1 MKRILKWIGIGL
13 ASLVGLLVVAGGVLH
28 LVGSNRLQNAP
39 AVAVQTVEV
48 HNSPEVLAR
57 GQRLATISS
66 CNGCHGLDLGGQV
79 FNDEPPLGYLPAPNL
94 TGGAGGVGAV
104 YTAQDWDRAI
114 RHGVAADGRP
124 LLIMAAH
131 HYAAYGDEDLAAL
144 IAYLQSLP
152 PVDKEL
158 GPRRIPLPGTII
170 FGLLAYN
177 DVTSVNKIDHAAVGG
192 AAPPRRGDRRIRPIP
207 GPDRLLRLLPRRR
220 SGWQHQPQR
229 APGAQHHPGRSP
241 SGVEPGRLRDRPAHR
256 PDAGRPPDGS
266 RNALAGL
273 CHPDRHGTGR
283 DLGVYQQPAAR
294 PIGEAH
300 RASVESDAC
309 LPVHDR
315 IRPADALQAAAALVH
330 EASGWPPSARATVAV
345 IPIRTEP
352 GLQ

>member
-158 GPRRIPLPGTII
+158 GPRRIPFPGTII

-192 AAPPRRGDRRIRPIP
+192 AAPPAGETAEYGQYLVQIASCGSCHGEDLGGNTSPNAPQGPNITLGGALRGWSQADFVTALRTGQTPDGRQMDPEMPWPAYATLTDTELAAIWAYINSLPP
-207 GPDRLLRLLPRRR
+207 GP
-220 SGWQHQPQR
+220 
-229 APGAQHHPGRSP
+229 
-241 SGVEPGRLRDRPAHR
+241 
-256 PDAGRPPDGS
+256 
-266 RNALAGL
+266 
-273 CHPDRHGTGR
+273 
-283 DLGVYQQPAAR
+283 
-294 PIGEAH
+294 
-300 RASVESDAC
+300 
-309 LPVHDR
+309 
-315 IRPADALQAAAALVH
+315 
-330 EASGWPPSARATVAV
+330 
-345 IPIRTEP
+345 
-352 GLQ
+352 